1 MRGLAGKNFHNR
13 TLTPKDRPDDDR
25 PAKPFGPDRNRP
37 ERGAHLD
44 VLELELKSD
53 QAGHDR
59 AAHYQLG
66 LLSIFFER
74 QLKLRADDAT
84 DTRSDTPAARLM
96 AAFTDLIERDFRSY
110 MGVADY
116 AAKLGVT
123 PTHLVRCCRELSGK
137 SALELLNDR
146 ILFEARLI
154 LRDTQSPVR
163 DISNTLGLGSAA
175 YFTRAFQAKT
185 DTTPSQFRKKCPLSL
200 I

>member
-1 MRGLAGKNFHNR
+1 M
-13 TLTPKDRPDDDR
+13 
-25 PAKPFGPDRNRP
+25 
-37 ERGAHLD
+37 
-44 VLELELKSD
+44 ELELKSD

-123 PTHLVRCCRELSGK
+123 PTHLARCCRELSGNPCWNYLMTA
-137 SALELLNDR
+137 SCSR
-146 ILFEARLI
+146 H
-154 LRDTQSPVR
+154 V
-163 DISNTLGLGSAA
+163 
-175 YFTRAFQAKT
+175 
-185 DTTPSQFRKKCPLSL
+185 
-200 I
+200 